1 MKYQSLTCPTNNGEQ
16 LHIMNINKAPLQG
29 VPVLMIHGMVE
40 DGRIFY
46 HKSGKG
52 LGSYLADHGFNVF
65 VADRRGVGGS
75 TPKITKESTHGQ
87 TETIVEDIPKL
98 IEFVLKETG
107 SKRLALVAHSWGGV
121 NLNAA
126 LARRPDLIEKVIAS
140 VYFATKRTVRVKNLE
155 RYFKISLIWNRMSQS
170 LAKRKGYL
178 PAIKYRL
185 GSENET
191 LKTHR
196 QCVEWVRNKKW
207 VDSDDGFDY
216 GEALESVVLPPTRY
230 YAAVRDFSMGHR
242 SDVKNFMIESGPH
255 KSQYRLLSK
264 KAGNKLDYDHINLLT
279 APECVDD
286 HFSEVIAWFKKHL
299 NY

>member
-1 MKYQSLTCPTNNGEQ
+1 MKYQSMFCSTADGEQ
-16 LHIMNINKAPLQG
+16 LHIMHISKAGQQG
-29 VPVLMIHGMVE
+29 MPVLMIHGMVE

-52 LGSYLADHGFNVF
+52 LGSYLAQQGFDVY
-65 VADRRGVGGS
+65 VADRRGVGAS
-75 TPKITKESTHGQ
+75 TPKITEASTHGQ
-87 TETIVEDIPKL
+87 TETIVEDIPRL
-98 IEFVLKETG
+98 IEFVLQASG
-107 SKRLALVAHSWGGV
+107 SKKLGLVAHSWGGV
-121 NLNAA
+121 NVNAA
-126 LARRPDLIEKVIAS
+126 LARRTDLIDKVIAS
-140 VYFATKRTVRVKNLE
+140 VYFASKRTVRVRNLE

-178 PAIKYRL
+178 PAVKYKL

-191 LKTHR
+191 VKTHR
-196 QCVEWVRNKKW
+196 QCVEWVQNKKW

-216 GEALESVVLPPTRY
+216 GQSLKTVKLPPTLY

-255 KSQYRLLSK
+255 ESHYCLLSK